1 MKYLSFTDHFDNS
14 FYNSKQYKELSQK
27 EKDKWIDSVYNF
39 YKKQIPLFSY
49 SKPDIFYLY
58 SNLSNSQR
66 FYVYSTFKNMEEL
79 KKHRLNSLVKFIK
92 DTPIIEPSYISK
104 YLKGRTLKFMNNI
117 LIIVDHDCSSNF
129 IKINHISDFYILKIR
144 LECSVFDG
152 KTPSNAY
159 KELYRELI
167 NDYFLTIN
175 SENRENLFI
184 KKLDFKKYTDENMD
198 DSINPIIFMNILL
211 QKTKY
216 CTLFKPYVF
225 KNIVEI
231 FKTVDCPE
239 ILDLSSGWGDRLIGA
254 ISLQHKIKSYVG
266 IDPNSKL
273 HPCYEKMIDDLC
285 DKENRHK
292 FIMIDGC
299 SEKVNYKSLN
309 KQFNIV
315 FWSPPFAQQERYV
328 QSENKENFDKQSIEM
343 YKTYEEWEDLFLFKT
358 LDKCLEVV
366 ASHGIIILYIGNINY
381 SSFFTKMKVLMNKH
395 KVNFLG
401 NFSILGSKNRY
412 FMTYYKL

>member
-1 MKYLSFTDHFDNS
+1 MKYLSFTDNFDNS
-14 FYNSKQYKELSQK
+14 FYNSKQYKELSDK
-27 EKDKWIDSVYNF
+27 EKNTWINAVYNF
-39 YKKQIPLFSY
+39 YKKQIPLFTY

-58 SNLSNSQR
+58 GNLSNNQR
-66 FYVYSTFKNMEEL
+66 FYVYSTFKNTEEL
-79 KKHRLNSLVKFIK
+79 KKYHLNYLIKFIK
-92 DTPIIEPSYISK
+92 ETQPAETSSIKK

-117 LIIVDHDCSSNF
+117 LIIIDQDNSENF

-152 KTPSNAY
+152 KTPSEAY
-159 KELYRELI
+159 KTIHREII
-167 NDYFLTIN
+167 NDYFSTLN
-175 SENRENLFI
+175 SENKKNLFI
-184 KKLDFKKYTDENMD
+184 KKLDFKKYSDENLD
-198 DSINPIIFMNILL
+198 NSINPIIFMNLL
-211 QKTKY
+211 LKKTKY

-225 KNIVEI
+225 KNIIEI

-239 ILDLSSGWGDRLIGA
+239 ILDLSSGWSDRLIGA
-254 ISLQHKIKSYVG
+254 LSIQNKIKSYVG
-266 IDPNSKL
+266 IDPNSEL
-273 HPCYEKMIDDLC
+273 HLCYKKIIDDLC
-285 DKENRHK
+285 EEKNKHK

-299 SEKVNYKSLN
+299 SEKVDYKSLD

-315 FWSPPFAQQERYV
+315 FWSPPFWSQERYA
-328 QSENKENFDKQSIEM
+328 QPENKKIFDKQSIEM
-343 YKTYEEWEDLFLFKT
+343 YKTYDDWENLFFIKT
-358 LDKCLEVV
+358 LDKCFEVV
-366 ASHGIIILYIGNINY
+366 ASHGIIILYLGNINY